1 MDNGTS
7 LSDIAALMRG
17 DDDFGGM
24 GGAVWIIILLLAFGG
39 GMLGNRGADG
49 QPVTEAGL
57 CNAMNFN
64 NLENAVGRLNDAN
77 QLQFTQMTN
86 GMANMGY
93 ENMRNFAQTQQTI
106 QGGNYELSRQMADCC
121 CTTQRAIDGVN
132 YNGAMN
138 TAAVN
143 ANVTA
148 QVQKV
153 LDALAQNK
161 IESLQAK
168 VSELETRNMFCG
180 IPRVSPYGYA
190 MVPSFQNGCCQAAF

>member
-7 LSDIAALMRG
+7 LSDIAAVTRG
-17 DDDFGGM
+17 NDDWGGM
-24 GGAVWIIILLLAFGG
+24 NGAWWIIILLLALGG
-39 GMLGNRGADG
+39 GMWGNRGADG

-106 QGGNYELSRQMADCC
+106 QGGSYELSRQMADCC

-168 VSELETRNMFCG
+168 VNELETRNMFCG